1 MSFYPFQLI
10 LDRIS
15 KSVQDKVS
23 KSSIMKKLLF
33 KFAYDYKTSWKRRGY
48 STPLI
53 DRIVFAPLKN
63 LMGGNMR
70 LMISGGAPLSPET
83 HELISNCLCITIIQ
97 GYGLTE
103 TTSSACVQDCKYTY
117 RIVSLTNVT

>member
-1 MSFYPFQLI
+1 M
-10 LDRIS
+10 
-15 KSVQDKVS
+15 
-23 KSSIMKKLLF
+23 F
-33 KFAYDYKTSWKRRGY
+33 KFAYDYKSSWKRRGY
-48 STPLI
+48 NTPLI
-53 DRIVFAPLKN
+53 DKVIFGPLRN

-103 TTSSACVQDCKYTY
+103 TTSSACVQDCKF
-117 RIVSLTNVT
+117 